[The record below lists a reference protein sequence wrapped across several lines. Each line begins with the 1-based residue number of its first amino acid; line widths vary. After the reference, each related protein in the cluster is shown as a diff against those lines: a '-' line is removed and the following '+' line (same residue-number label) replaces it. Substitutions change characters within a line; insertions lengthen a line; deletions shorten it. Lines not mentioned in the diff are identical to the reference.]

1 MILSTYTKGQAMTTT
16 LINDQ
21 DLIDAFNGVT
31 TGKIYEATF
40 IPLGCPNSVALWDR
54 RFFKAQN
61 KQEAVKIARE
71 YGKRII
77 NKKMVYVYVAGR
89 SGW

>member
-1 MILSTYTKGQAMTTT
+1 MTTT

-21 DLIDAFNGVT
+21 DLIDAFSGTT

-40 IPLGCPNSVALWDR
+40 IPTDAPYPSVALWDR

-61 KQEAVKIARE
+61 KPEAVKIARE

-77 NKKMVYVYVAGR
+77 SKKMIYVYVAGN